1 MNITFLLKLKKKGKN
16 MDYQTIYYLYDYCCR
31 LATCYD
37 NEWVTEED
45 YILYNQYKYLAD
57 FFEKELDKE
66 N

>member
-1 MNITFLLKLKKKGKN
+1 MDFQTVFL
-16 MDYQTIYYLYDYCCR
+16 LYDYCCR

-37 NEWVTEED
+37 NEWITEED

-66 N
+66 S

>member
-1 MNITFLLKLKKKGKN
+1 

-31 LATCYD
+31 LTAYYD
-37 NEWVTEED
+37 NEWIDEED

-66 N
+66 S